1 MTTEEL
7 WLARVLVLHSI
18 RRDTAA
24 PVTLVTLNLASP
36 PHILRSLKL
45 LVRRL
50 ILMLMMIQLVLLLV
64 LVAITC
70 SPFALTTNFPFFS
83 FPLLLLCLHFSYK
96 NSFLIRIPWFSCYHT
111 TTCILCLLMI
121 YYQLFLN
128 LSIQINLPRIW
139 RDEKETIFG
148 F

>member
-18 RRDTAA
+18 RQDTAA

-45 LVRRL
+45 LVQRL

-70 SPFALTTNFPFFS
+70 SPFALTTDFPFPFFLFFSSVITMLAFS
-83 FPLLLLCLHFSYK
+83 FK
-96 NSFLIRIPWFSCYHT
+96 NSFLRIPYSLSTILLGVCYA
-111 TTCILCLLMI
+111 
-121 YYQLFLN
+121 Y
-128 LSIQINLPRIW
+128 
-139 RDEKETIFG
+139 
-148 F
+148 

>member
-18 RRDTAA
+18 RQDTAA

-36 PHILRSLKL
+36 PHIRRSLKL
-45 LVRRL
+45 LVQRL

-70 SPFALTTNFPFFS
+70 SPFALTTDFPFPFPFLPFFS
-83 FPLLLLCLHFSYK
+83 SVITMLTFSYE
-96 NSFLIRIPWFSCYHT
+96 NSFLRIPCSLST
-111 TTCILCLLMI
+111 ILLLSLI
-121 YYQLFLN
+121 H
-128 LSIQINLPRIW
+128 I
-139 RDEKETIFG
+139 
-148 F
+148 